1 MGGGDLN
8 LKKSWHPSTLR
19 NIERVWKAEQ
29 KHEVEKQK
37 IEQLQKELAE
47 ERAREE
53 IQAYA
58 EDQGVVKKREERLDW
73 MYQGPAAMVNRDEY
87 LLGRKIDKTLELLEQ
102 HENGTEPKKD
112 DFEIGS
118 SMFSSQDLSGTATVD
133 LANKIREDPLFSIM
147 KKEKEQKKNLLLN
160 PVKMKQL
167 QQMIQESLNKGKKKK
182 SKKSKRHDD
191 DDDDSERKYHK
202 KHKKSKHH
210 YHSSDDE
217 RMPTNLSKKKQYSP
231 SEEKYYRNVS
241 SSNSYE
247 NRKSKNSSTRE
258 IDPSYSSKY
267 TSKNSDH
274 HSTRKN
280 SSFTESYSTASSSY
294 NHRDSNGG
302 SKRKM
307 DDDERERRLKEM
319 QDNAKWREQQRK
331 RNVKRYKDDDD
342 REEEKANKVDSSDF
356 IKPMLSKAVGKGS
369 LENRVKQKIFSIQR
383 SSADMDRHF
392 ARR

>member
-182 SKKSKRHDD
+182 SKKSKRHD